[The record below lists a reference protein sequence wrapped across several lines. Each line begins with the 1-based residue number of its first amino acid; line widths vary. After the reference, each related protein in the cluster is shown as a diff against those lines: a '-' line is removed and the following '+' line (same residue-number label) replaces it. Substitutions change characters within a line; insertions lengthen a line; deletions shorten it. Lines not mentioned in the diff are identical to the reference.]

1 MKLNKAG
8 SGCQFCE
15 DEDFARR
22 HMREDE
28 LLNKI
33 ATLANELVR
42 EYYSTA
48 SLNLRLKLD
57 GIQLMLQQFKELDN
71 EMEQVKQATKS
82 LRAIEE
88 QLSTS

>member
-1 MKLNKAG
+1 
-8 SGCQFCE
+8 
-15 DEDFARR
+15 
-22 HMREDE
+22 MREDE